1 MTQEQMTEP
10 RWYTIKEVAERLRV
24 SHDTVA
30 RMIAREELP
39 AIRISDRI
47 VRIPAPALHRFESG
61 VPIGR
66 RGVVRRRV
74 GDAVTFGEGETASN
88 LEPATR

>member
-1 MTQEQMTEP
+1 MAEP
-10 RWYTIKEVAERLRV
+10 RWYTIKEVAERLRI

-39 AIRISDRI
+39 AIRVSDRI
-47 VRIPAPALHRFESG
+47 VRIPAPALLRFESG
-61 VPIGR
+61 MRVR
-66 RGVVRRRV
+66 TRSVVRRRV
-74 GDAVTFGEGETASN
+74 REGVSFGEGEAASS

>member
-1 MTQEQMTEP
+1 MSEP

-30 RMIAREELP
+30 RMIARQELP
-39 AIRISDRI
+39 AIRVSDRL
-47 VRIPAPALHRFESG
+47 VRIPAPALHRFETG
-61 VPIGR
+61 VPVVR

-74 GDAVTFGEGETASN
+74 RDGVAIGAGERIPTPEG
-88 LEPATR
+88 ATR

>member
-1 MTQEQMTEP
+1 MSEP

-39 AIRISDRI
+39 AIRVSDRL
-47 VRIPAPALHRFESG
+47 VRIPAPALHRFEAG
-61 VPIGR
+61 VRVAP

-74 GDAVTFGEGETASN
+74 RVGIELGADEGIPARRA
-88 LEPATR
+88 ATR

>member
-1 MTQEQMTEP
+1 MTEP

-47 VRIPAPALHRFESG
+47 VRIPAPALHRFESR
-61 VPIGR
+61 VP
-66 RGVVRRRV
+66 VDRRRV
-74 GDAVTFGEGETASN
+74 LRRRVREGVSFGEGEAVSS

>member
-1 MTQEQMTEP
+1 MSEP

-30 RMIAREELP
+30 RMIARGELP
-39 AIRISDRI
+39 AIRVSERL
-47 VRIPAPALHRFESG
+47 VRIPAPALHRFETG
-61 VPIGR
+61 TPVVR

-74 GDAVTFGEGETASN
+74 RVAIELGPGERIPTPETA
-88 LEPATR
+88 TR

>member
-1 MTQEQMTEP
+1 MSEP

-39 AIRISDRI
+39 AIRVSDRL
-47 VRIPAPALHRFESG
+47 VRIPAPALHRFETG
-61 VPIGR
+61 TLIVR
-66 RGVVRRRV
+66 RGVVRRCVRV
-74 GDAVTFGEGETASN
+74 GIEPGVGEGIPSPEA
-88 LEPATR
+88 ATR

>member
-1 MTQEQMTEP
+1 MTEP

-30 RMIAREELP
+30 RMIAREELS
-39 AIRISDRI
+39 AIRVSDRI
-47 VRIPAPALHRFESG
+47 VRIPAPALRRFESG
-61 VPIGR
+61 VPVDR

-74 GDAVTFGEGETASN
+74 RDGVSFGEGEAASS
-88 LEPATR
+88 LEPAKR